1 MSIHSSMLIIDKWI
15 IQMSKNILLSVEIDT
30 NLEQIELEVNSR
42 IVIV

>member
-1 MSIHSSMLIIDKWI
+1 MLIIDKWI